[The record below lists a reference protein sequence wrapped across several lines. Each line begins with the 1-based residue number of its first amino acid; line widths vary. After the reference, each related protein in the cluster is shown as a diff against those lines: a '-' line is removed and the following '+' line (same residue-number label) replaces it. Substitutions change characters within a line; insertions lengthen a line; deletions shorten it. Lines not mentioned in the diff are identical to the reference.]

1 MMQEKARR
9 KGTIPLRSYSATQ
22 ARVHFG
28 EIIKRACLG
37 QEQVVVEKDGIPM
50 VVILSFPYYEQLL
63 QEIKLARFERLSRA
77 AGLEAERQGLTEEQ
91 IEQEMEEIRA
101 QLYQEAYG

>member
-1 MMQEKARR
+1 MTAGQVVTPDCFLARFLVEYIPEALIAWQVEKMMMQEKARR

-37 QEQVVVEKDGIPM
+37 
-50 VVILSFPYYEQLL
+50 
-63 QEIKLARFERLSRA
+63 
-77 AGLEAERQGLTEEQ
+77 
-91 IEQEMEEIRA
+91 
-101 QLYQEAYG
+101 